1 MRIVLTQ
8 SQRRKINYI
17 LNINPPSPEFIS
29 NEEILSY
36 TEISVENSNIRKIE
50 YLEKI
55 GFVKVYQGNR
65 GSTWVHEVCLDE
77 YLEDTKY
84 NPNIIKVLK
93 RNQPKKELDKIKD
106 LLNFEDDIM

>member
-8 SQRRKINYI
+8 SQRRKVLDI
-17 LNINPPSPEFIS
+17 LNINPPPAFIVS
-29 NEEILSY
+29 EEILRY
-36 TEISVENSNIRKIE
+36 TEVSVENRNIRKIE

-55 GFVKVYQGNR
+55 GFVKVYQGKH

-84 NPNIIKVLK
+84 NTNIIKVLK